1 MKQRAN
7 NPFQHD
13 GIGGLTRRRLLQYGA
28 ASASLAMLPWQWA
41 LAEMTPADAQEAMR
55 KRAIPS
61 TGEMLP
67 VIGMGSSG
75 SFETSDQAT
84 LDDLATVMKDFVALG
99 GTLVDTSPSYGNA
112 ETNIGRI
119 ARETGTRDDLFMATK
134 VRKND
139 EQATRSQFRTSV
151 DTLGS
156 PIDLV
161 QIHNF
166 IGIESQWATLKKLK
180 AEGEVRCIG
189 ITHYLTS
196 AFDELEH
203 HMSTK
208 DMDFV
213 QFNYSIMTPEAEK
226 RLLPL
231 AADRGIAVLINR
243 AYEDG
248 RFFAQVKG
256 KELPDYAKEFDCF
269 SWGQFALKYV
279 LANEAVNAVIPA
291 TSDPEHLADNM
302 HAGYGALP
310 DKTMRKRMRETIAS
324 L

>member
-1 MKQRAN
+1 MKHSETRTS
-7 NPFQHD
+7 FQ
-13 GIGGLTRRRLLQYGA
+13 LTRRRALQYGVA
-28 ASASLAMLPWQWA
+28 GAGLALLPWQLA
-41 LAEMTPADAQEAMR
+41 LAEMTPARAREAMR
-55 KRAIPS
+55 KRPIPS

-75 SFETSDQAT
+75 SFETRDETT

-112 ETNIGRI
+112 ETNIGQI
-119 ARETGTRDDLFMATK
+119 ARDTGLREQLFMATK
-134 VRKND
+134 IRKRD
-139 EQATRSQFRTSV
+139 EQATRDQFEASIE
-151 DTLGS
+151 TLGK

-166 IGIESQWATLKKLK
+166 IGLESQWATMEKLK
-180 AEGEVRCIG
+180 AEGKVRYIG
-189 ITHYLTS
+189 ITHYVTS
-196 AFDELEH
+196 AFDELEQQ
-203 HMSTK
+203 MSTK

-243 AYEDG
+243 AYNDG
-248 RFFAQVKG
+248 QFFG
-256 KELPDYAKEFDCF
+256 KVRGSTLPDYAKEFDCF

-279 LANEAVNAVIPA
+279 LAQKAVTGVIPA

-302 HAGYGALP
+302 HAGFGALP
-310 DKTMRKRMRETIAS
+310 DVAMQKRMRETIAA

>member
-1 MKQRAN
+1 MKQPKKDRSL
-7 NPFQHD
+7 H
-13 GIGGLTRRRLLQYGA
+13 LTRRRALQYGVA
-28 ASASLAMLPWQWA
+28 GAGLAMLPWQFA
-41 LAEMTPADAQEAMR
+41 LAEMTPSKARQARR

-75 SFETSDQAT
+75 SFETSDQGA
-84 LDDLATVMKDFVALG
+84 LDDLATVMKNFVALG

-112 ETNIGRI
+112 EANIGRI
-119 ARETGTRDDLFMATK
+119 ARETGVRDELFMATK
-134 VRKND
+134 VRKRD
-139 EQATRSQFRTSV
+139 EAATREQFQTSV
-151 DTLGS
+151 EQLGK
-156 PIDLV
+156 PIDLL

-166 IGIESQWATLKKLK
+166 IGLESQWATMEQLK
-180 AEGEVRCIG
+180 ADGQVRYIG

-196 AFDELEH
+196 AFDELERQ
-203 HMSTK
+203 MSTK

-248 RFFAQVKG
+248 RFFSQIKG
-256 KELPDYAKEFDCF
+256 KELPEYAKEFDCF

-291 TSDPEHLADNM
+291 TGDPEHLADNM
-302 HAGYGALP
+302 HAGFGALP
-310 DKTMRKRMRETIAS
+310 DKTMQKRMRETIAS